1 MLKEVFLRS
10 LTSGLKKSNDVL
22 AVPPTGRFP
31 ALPGRLATLRRL
43 NEWFFIGAFACVQT
57 GPVVYQRSFLA
68 AIVKKRHLDTTS
80 ERQLLDVLVAGGRKA
95 RLAELR
101 AWRKAGLLPAL
112 ASHGIGA
119 GRSYYWRE
127 PDIQAQAERVHDA
140 LKRHGR
146 IDETLITVW
155 LAGFNVPLE
164 RVRRAWLN
172 RAKMRDR
179 SRARA
184 QTHARAPSVGGD
196 SLLGLG
202 FATLVSLVDPD
213 PQHKRT
219 MLEILNSAS
228 TEGISMASRRHL
240 LGMAMVYGPLLE
252 NSSLVAMAAEAELC
266 EARGHLRRLLREPG
280 LQIVD
285 AGSETAG
292 HLFLF
297 VLGLVRAGQSA
308 ALEPANDDQEK
319 DRGKEHLPLAA
330 LH

>member
-1 MLKEVFLRS
+1 LICIQVS
-10 LTSGLKKSNDVL
+10 PI
-22 AVPPTGRFP
+22 AW
-31 ALPGRLATLRRL
+31 RRYL
-43 NEWFFIGAFACVQT
+43 
-57 GPVVYQRSFLA
+57 LA
-68 AIVKKRHLDTTS
+68 AIVKKRSPDTTS
-80 ERQLLDVLVAGGRKA
+80 ERQLLEAMLAGGRKA
-95 RLAELR
+95 GLAELR

-112 ASHGIGA
+112 ASHGTGA

-127 PDIQAQAERVHDA
+127 PDILAQTERVHDS
-140 LKRHGR
+140 LQRHGR
-146 IDETLITVW
+146 IDEALITVW
-155 LAGFNVPLE
+155 LAGFDVPLE
-164 RVRRAWLN
+164 RVRRAWAN

-179 SRARA
+179 SRAPA
-184 QTHARAPSVGGD
+184 QAHAGAPGIGGG

-213 PQHKRT
+213 PRHKRT
-219 MLEILNSAS
+219 VLEILGGAS
-228 TEGISMASRRHL
+228 VEGMASRRHL

-252 NSSLVAMAAEAELC
+252 TSNLMTVAAEAELS

-297 VLGLVRAGQSA
+297 VLGLVRSGQSA

-319 DRGKEHLPLAA
+319 ERGKEPPLLAA